1 MGNRHRARILAFQA
15 LYSWELNN
23 LTTFADIL
31 SIESDGDI
39 DRDIEIFGNQIFD
52 GTISFIKDIDDLI
65 TAHLKHWDI
74 ERLEK
79 VDLSILRLGVYSLL
93 HVRDTSK
100 VVTINEAINLSK
112 EYGSNNSFRFINGI
126 LDSVLV

>member
-15 LYSWELNN
+15 LYSWELNS
-23 LTTFADIL
+23 LTTFADII
-31 SIESDGDI
+31 SIESDRELDK
-39 DRDIEIFGNQIFD
+39 DIEIFGNQIFN
-52 GTISFIKDIDDLI
+52 GVINSINDIDNLI

-93 HVRDTSK
+93 NFKNTSK
-100 VVTINEAINLSK
+100 IITINEAINLSK
-112 EYGSNNSFRFINGI
+112 EYGSTESFRFINGM
-126 LDSVLV
+126 LDSILV